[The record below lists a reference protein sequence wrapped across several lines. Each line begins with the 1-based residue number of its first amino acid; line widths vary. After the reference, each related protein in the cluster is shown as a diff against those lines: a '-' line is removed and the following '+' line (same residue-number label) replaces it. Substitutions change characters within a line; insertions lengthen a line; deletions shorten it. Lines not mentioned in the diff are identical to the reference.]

1 MIGKNLISLQ
11 PSYINRTMSEISDA
25 IQAKCLAFGDRVIKL
40 NDYLLKEAANV
51 KPAYKIVKGKRV
63 YEKSVPV
70 YLQSVSNLCNQLL
83 RAGTSIGANNAEAI
97 GAISKADFKSK
108 SYIAL
113 KEARESL
120 YWIDLLHRNGY
131 LTDEQYRSIYVDA
144 EELVKVLTHRC
155 KKLDNVGSSEK

>member
-1 MIGKNLISLQ
+1 
-11 PSYINRTMSEISDA
+11 MSEVSEA
-25 IQAKCLAFGDRVIKL
+25 IQAKCLAFGDRIIKL
-40 NDYLLKEAANV
+40 NDFLLKEAANK
-51 KPAYKIVKGKRV
+51 KPPYKMVKGKRV

-83 RAGTSIGANNAEAI
+83 RAGTSIGANNAEAA

-131 LTDEQYRSIYVDA
+131 LTDDQHQSIYTDC

-155 KKLDNVGSSEK
+155 KKLDGVE